1 MFNTGTENLFFPLS
15 APTICFDCSL
25 TYLAFKD
32 ATLVF
37 GRHYKG
43 NREELITT
51 ETLNEPGNIQIYA
64 QVIKVLLLFSQ
75 HKENMTFLDRLD
87 VHPLSTHLSNRYS

>member
-1 MFNTGTENLFFPLS
+1 M
-15 APTICFDCSL
+15 
-25 TYLAFKD
+25 
-32 ATLVF
+32 F

-43 NREELITT
+43 NRDELITT

-64 QVIKVLLLFSQ
+64 LFIKVLLLFSQ

-87 VHPLSTHLSNRYS
+87 VHPRYTSIKQVQLELMGMALVWQVSDHK

>member
-1 MFNTGTENLFFPLS
+1 MFNTRTENLFFPLS

-51 ETLNEPGNIQIYA
+51 EALNEPGNVQIDLL
-64 QVIKVLLLFSQ
+64 VLRQGTVMEDSC
-75 HKENMTFLDRLD
+75 
-87 VHPLSTHLSNRYS
+87 